1 MYILFLT
8 FSTIFRLFWNLEGL
22 TSYDNVTF
30 ELQSESGGDPV
41 IFPDPGKPNE
51 DYIFH
56 PVGDTH
62 FEELLKV
69 GKYNLSLKRGDQ
81 TLFKQG

>member
-1 MYILFLT
+1 MK
-8 FSTIFRLFWNLEGL
+8 S
-22 TSYDNVTF
+22 DADVTF
-30 ELQSESGGDPV
+30 ELQSESGDPV

-69 GKYNLSLKRGDQ
+69 GKYNLSLKRGNEI
-81 TLFKQG
+81 LFKEG

>member
-1 MYILFLT
+1 MFIT

-22 TSYDNVTF
+22 TSYNNITF

-41 IFPDPGKPNE
+41 IIPDPGKPNE

>member
-1 MYILFLT
+1 MK
-8 FSTIFRLFWNLEGL
+8 S
-22 TSYDNVTF
+22 DANVTF
-30 ELQSESGGDPV
+30 ELQSESGDPV

-51 DYIFH
+51 DYIFR

-69 GKYNLSLKRGDQ
+69 GNYTLSLKRGDE
-81 TLFKQG
+81 TLFSQGYKNSLGLTFQLSVPLA

>member
-1 MYILFLT
+1 M
-8 FSTIFRLFWNLEGL
+8 EGL
-22 TSYDNVTF
+22 KSDGNVTF

-51 DYIFH
+51 DYIIH

-69 GKYNLSLKRGDQ
+69 GKYNLSLKRGDE